1 MEYKGLPL
9 EEAAKLLVM
18 EKLKYQGGE
27 GGLIAVD
34 KEGNIAMPFNTNAMF
49 RGFITSDGKTEVAIY

>member
-9 EEAAKLLVM
+9 QDAAKQIVM
-18 EKLKYQGGE
+18 EKLKAQGGD

-34 KEGNIAMPFNTNAMF
+34 KEGNIAMPFNTNAMY
-49 RGFITSDGKTEVAIY
+49 RGFITSDGSSEVAIY